1 MIDQQFVSPAD
12 FRSGLLALGFNVSEE
27 EADALANVLET
38 DAQGNINLASLQQ
51 PGSPVVEQLSALAGA
66 APGAALPFLDEAPA
80 AAAEPEPTEAALAA
94 IEALER
100 GDDAAFAEALA
111 RMPPAEAEALQRALA
126 MQQEESADMYAPS
139 AAETAGFAPLEA
151 PAPRTAPRPLNR
163 GVSYG
168 TLSETFPTGAASS
181 SDGSPTR
188 GIARRTS
195 LKVRRYPSPCAHAP
209 APSARPPPRPPPRA
223 VCALLITA
231 SPKWPACSRL
241 ASAATPA
248 SHDIYRSGSCVHP
261 ARCHRACCRRRGW
274 RQSPRIGSARSRS
287 RGRRSSRRR

>member
-1 MIDQQFVSPAD
+1 MIDQQFVNPAD

-126 MQQEESADMYAPS
+126 MQQEEGADMYAPS

-163 GVSYG
+163 DVSYG

-195 LKVRRYPSPCAHAP
+195 LKVRRYPSCARLACTPQLPRPAHPRALRHAP
-209 APSARPPPRPPPRA
+209 SVHSSLPPARNGRRVQGSPPPPPRPRTTSIDL
-223 VCALLITA
+223 ALVFT
-231 SPKWPACSRL
+231 
-241 ASAATPA
+241 
-248 SHDIYRSGSCVHP
+248 P

-274 RQSPRIGSARSRS
+274 RR
-287 RGRRSSRRR
+287 